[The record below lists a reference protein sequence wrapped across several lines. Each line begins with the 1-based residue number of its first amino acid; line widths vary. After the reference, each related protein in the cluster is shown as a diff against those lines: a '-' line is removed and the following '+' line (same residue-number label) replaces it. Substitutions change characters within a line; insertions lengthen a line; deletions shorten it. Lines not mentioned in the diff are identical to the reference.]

1 MAEITAVV
9 PGSPAERAGV
19 QKGDW
24 LLELNGHP
32 IADVLDYQFY
42 ATEEKLTL
50 KLHRGEKIL
59 EISLCKG
66 EYEDLGLE
74 FATYLMDEKRSCR
87 NKCVFCFID
96 QLPKGMRD
104 TLYFKDDDSRLSFL
118 QGNYVTLTNMK
129 DEDLQR
135 IVQMHITPVNV
146 SVHTTN
152 GDLRV
157 KMMKN
162 RFAGE
167 ILRQMKLLARGGVQM
182 NCQIVLCKGLNDGAE
197 LQRTMKDLEA
207 LYPAVESV
215 SVVPAGMTCH
225 REGLYPL
232 EPFSPEECREIIS
245 QVEQFAAEC
254 RKKHGVGLVYCA
266 DELYIKAGLTLPGS
280 ESYDGYPQIENGVG
294 MMTSME
300 EELNGEL
307 AYIQEDYTVSIPREL
322 SVATGVAAYEYIC
335 RLVAKVEKLCYN
347 THIHVYRIENEF
359 FGKSITV
366 AGLIC
371 GCDLIKQLSGKP
383 LGSKLVLP
391 SVMLREDKDLFL
403 DGTSLKELS
412 EALQVPVELNDCTGA
427 DFLRALMD

>member
-182 NCQIVLCKGLNDGAE
+182 NCQIVLCKGLNDGATHHE
-197 LQRTMKDLEA
+197 GFRSPVSGGGKRFRGACRHDLPPGGA
-207 LYPAVESV
+207 LS
-215 SVVPAGMTCH
+215 
-225 REGLYPL
+225 
-232 EPFSPEECREIIS
+232 
-245 QVEQFAAEC
+245 
-254 RKKHGVGLVYCA
+254 
-266 DELYIKAGLTLPGS
+266 
-280 ESYDGYPQIENGVG
+280 
-294 MMTSME
+294 
-300 EELNGEL
+300 
-307 AYIQEDYTVSIPREL
+307 
-322 SVATGVAAYEYIC
+322 
-335 RLVAKVEKLCYN
+335 
-347 THIHVYRIENEF
+347 
-359 FGKSITV
+359 
-366 AGLIC
+366 
-371 GCDLIKQLSGKP
+371 
-383 LGSKLVLP
+383 
-391 SVMLREDKDLFL
+391 
-403 DGTSLKELS
+403 
-412 EALQVPVELNDCTGA
+412 
-427 DFLRALMD
+427 LRAFFSRRMQRDHFPSGAVCRRMPEKTRGRAGVLRR

>member
-1 MAEITAVV
+1 MAEITAVAS
-9 PGSPAERAGV
+9 GSPAERAGV

-24 LLELNGHP
+24 LLEINGHP

-42 ATEEKLTL
+42 ATEERLTL

-59 EISLCKG
+59 EISLHKG

-74 FATYLMDEKRSCR
+74 FETYLMDEKRSCR

-152 GDLRV
+152 GDLRI

-167 ILRQMKLLARGGVQM
+167 ILRQMKILAQGGVQM
-182 NCQIVLCKGLNDGAE
+182 NCQVVLCKGLNDGAE

-207 LYPAVESV
+207 LYPSVESI

-225 REGLYPL
+225 RKGLYPL
-232 EPFSPEECREIIS
+232 EPFSSEECREIIS

-266 DELYIKAGLTLPGS
+266 DELYVKAGLALPVG
-280 ESYDGYPQIENGVG
+280 ESYDGYPQIGNGVG

-300 EELNGEL
+300 EELDEEL
-307 AYIQEDYTVSIPREL
+307 AYIQEDYDVSRPREL

-335 RLVAKVEKLCYN
+335 RLVAKVEKMCCN
-347 THIHVYRIENEF
+347 THIHVYRIENDF

-371 GCDLIKQLSGKP
+371 GCDLIKQLSDKP

-391 SVMLREDKDLFL
+391 SVMLRADKDLFL

-412 EALQVPVELNDCTGA
+412 DALRVPVELNDCTGA

>member
-1 MAEITAVV
+1 MHRCTISHIDPDSPLRHAAHPGDRLVSINGNPIT
-9 PGSPAERAGV
+9 
-19 QKGDW
+19 
-24 LLELNGHP
+24 
-32 IADVLDYQFY
+32 DVLDYQFY

-152 GDLRV
+152 GDLRE

-167 ILRQMKLLARGGVQM
+167 ILRQMKLLAQGGVQM

-207 LYPAVESV
+207 LY
-215 SVVPAGMTCH
+215 
-225 REGLYPL
+225 
-232 EPFSPEECREIIS
+232 
-245 QVEQFAAEC
+245 
-254 RKKHGVGLVYCA
+254 
-266 DELYIKAGLTLPGS
+266 
-280 ESYDGYPQIENGVG
+280 
-294 MMTSME
+294 
-300 EELNGEL
+300 
-307 AYIQEDYTVSIPREL
+307 L
-322 SVATGVAAYEYIC
+322 SLI
-335 RLVAKVEKLCYN
+335 
-347 THIHVYRIENEF
+347 HI
-359 FGKSITV
+359 
-366 AGLIC
+366 
-371 GCDLIKQLSGKP
+371 
-383 LGSKLVLP
+383 
-391 SVMLREDKDLFL
+391 
-403 DGTSLKELS
+403 
-412 EALQVPVELNDCTGA
+412 
-427 DFLRALMD
+427 

>member
-1 MAEITAVV
+1 
-9 PGSPAERAGV
+9 
-19 QKGDW
+19 
-24 LLELNGHP
+24 
-32 IADVLDYQFY
+32 
-42 ATEEKLTL
+42 
-50 KLHRGEKIL
+50 
-59 EISLCKG
+59 
-66 EYEDLGLE
+66 
-74 FATYLMDEKRSCR
+74 
-87 NKCVFCFID
+87 
-96 QLPKGMRD
+96 
-104 TLYFKDDDSRLSFL
+104 
-118 QGNYVTLTNMK
+118 
-129 DEDLQR
+129 
-135 IVQMHITPVNV
+135 
-146 SVHTTN
+146 
-152 GDLRV
+152 
-157 KMMKN
+157 
-162 RFAGE
+162 
-167 ILRQMKLLARGGVQM
+167 
-182 NCQIVLCKGLNDGAE
+182 
-197 LQRTMKDLEA
+197 
-207 LYPAVESV
+207 
-215 SVVPAGMTCH
+215 
-225 REGLYPL
+225 
-232 EPFSPEECREIIS
+232 
-245 QVEQFAAEC
+245 
-254 RKKHGVGLVYCA
+254 
-266 DELYIKAGLTLPGS
+266 
-280 ESYDGYPQIENGVG
+280 

>member
-167 ILRQMKLLARGGVQM
+167 ILRQMKLLAQGGVQM

-266 DELYIKAGLTLPGS
+266 DELYIKAGLTLPRG

-307 AYIQEDYTVSIPREL
+307 AYNQEDYTVSIPREL

-359 FGKSITV
+359 FG
-366 AGLIC
+366 
-371 GCDLIKQLSGKP
+371 
-383 LGSKLVLP
+383 
-391 SVMLREDKDLFL
+391 
-403 DGTSLKELS
+403 
-412 EALQVPVELNDCTGA
+412 
-427 DFLRALMD
+427 

>member
-167 ILRQMKLLARGGVQM
+167 ILRQMKLLAQGGVQM

-266 DELYIKAGLTLPGS
+266 DELYIKAGLTLPRG

-371 GCDLIKQLSGKP
+371 GCDLIKP

>member
-1 MAEITAVV
+1 
-9 PGSPAERAGV
+9 
-19 QKGDW
+19 
-24 LLELNGHP
+24 
-32 IADVLDYQFY
+32 
-42 ATEEKLTL
+42 
-50 KLHRGEKIL
+50 
-59 EISLCKG
+59 
-66 EYEDLGLE
+66 
-74 FATYLMDEKRSCR
+74 
-87 NKCVFCFID
+87 
-96 QLPKGMRD
+96 
-104 TLYFKDDDSRLSFL
+104 
-118 QGNYVTLTNMK
+118 
-129 DEDLQR
+129 
-135 IVQMHITPVNV
+135 
-146 SVHTTN
+146 
-152 GDLRV
+152 
-157 KMMKN
+157 MMKN

-266 DELYIKAGLTLPGS
+266 DELYIKAGLTLPRG

>member
-74 FATYLMDEKRSCR
+74 FATYLMDEKQSCR

-167 ILRQMKLLARGGVQM
+167 ILRQMKILAQGGVQM

-232 EPFSPEECREIIS
+232 EPFSPDECREIIS
-245 QVEQFAAEC
+245 QVEQFAVEC
-254 RKKHGVGLVYCA
+254 RRKHGVGLVYCA
-266 DELYIKAGLTLPGS
+266 DELYIKAGLTLPGG

-300 EELNGEL
+300 EELNREL
-307 AYIQEDYTVSIPREL
+307 AYIQEDYIVSMPREL
-322 SVATGVAAYEYIC
+322 SVATGAAAYEYIC
-335 RLVAKVEKLCYN
+335 RLVAKVEKLCCN

-391 SVMLREDKDLFL
+391 SVMLRADKDLFL

-412 EALQVPVELNDCTGA
+412 EALRVPVELNDCTGA